1 MNIMKTLRSEFSFI
15 KGNYA
20 IIVISW
26 ILIDFAG
33 ELPGTYYSLYVLN
46 LGATVTILGLIGFT
60 SFLVLA
66 SVQFP
71 GGYLA
76 DKFGRKWL
84 VSTMTFG
91 VALSYIFYMIAPSW
105 HFILLG
111 TILMSFCLIYQ
122 PALMSMVADSVPSER
137 RGMGFGII
145 MLITS
150 ASTTP
155 GPLVAGILYREF
167 GLDLGMRIGYGVAV
181 AMFLGAAFLRLKLQE
196 TMKNTSK
203 PSLNELVRSYPTA
216 LKESFGVWKKLHPSV
231 FYLFLAGVIGTFGF
245 AAAQLYFVVYAVDVL
260 SIDEAVWPL
269 ILTAL
274 FVTMIVMAVPM
285 GKLVDK
291 LNRKIPMLIAFT
303 LMIVAMLLFIYGDVP
318 RLFISLMFVGVGQVM
333 MNSAFSALQADLTPK
348 EQRGKV
354 AGFNNFANNILMAL
368 GSLTGGIV
376 YEHFSPQMPFFLAIM
391 FTVPQFVITLFF
403 VHEPE
408 HREE

>member
-1 MNIMKTLRSEFSFI
+1 MNIMKRLQSEFSFI

-76 DKFGRKWL
+76 DKYGRKWL

-91 VALSYIFYMIAPSW
+91 VALCYIFYMIAPSW

-167 GLDLGMRIGYGVAV
+167 GLDVGMRIGYGVAV
-181 AMFLGAAFLRLKLQE
+181 ALFLGAAFMRLRLHE

-260 SIDEAVWPL
+260 LIDEAVWPL

-274 FVTMIVMAVPM
+274 FITMIVMAVPM

-303 LMIVAMLLFIYGDVP
+303 LMIVAMLFFIYGDVI
-318 RLFISLMFVGVGQVM
+318 RLFISLMLVGVGQVM

-354 AGFNNFANNILMAL
+354 VGFNNFANYILMAL

-391 FTVPQFVITLFF
+391 FTVPQFIITLFF